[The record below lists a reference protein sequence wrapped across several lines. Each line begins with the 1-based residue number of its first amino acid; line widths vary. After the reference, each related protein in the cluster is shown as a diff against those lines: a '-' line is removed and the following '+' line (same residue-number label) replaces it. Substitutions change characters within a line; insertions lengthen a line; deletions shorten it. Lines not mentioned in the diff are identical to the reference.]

1 MEDIYKI
8 QVSVG
13 LNESI
18 FRRLKT
24 LTAALNK
31 ADASVTRLVSS
42 LKSLSSVMKTTG
54 LGTVEVV
61 KNAGRMGTVFGEAA
75 VRTRSLNASLSSTSR
90 HLASVAKRAQDA
102 GASVGGL
109 SAASSM
115 TAIGGRHGMMPP
127 LLPGSIQGMGIFA
140 SAGLLG
146 YGLFESAKMQGIIN
160 NTLAVSGINPG
171 APGNQSLRKS
181 LIDMI
186 EKASSE
192 TGIGTAPLAEGFL
205 RMRQVDSYLPLDTLK
220 KLFPTASRAAMIQQQ
235 VHGTSPVETMMAL
248 QEYAH
253 MTGIYNPERLKKVMN
268 YANWASSLSPESLP
282 RLLNAASYAM
292 PSGRSMMNV
301 DPDELIESVIFM
313 KAAGVKNTKSGTWL
327 SNAILNTIPKMHGT
341 GLFKT
346 SPQMAALR
354 EMGEINT
361 KGIPTAFDKS
371 GTFHVLTMIQTFL
384 AWADHIKATLPK
396 AEALSKITQT
406 AGLAWGKQ
414 GARMVALA
422 MSPGYARMLSVLN
435 PKNEQTIDQEFGVL
449 SKNNPLVQGKMLLN
463 NLAVALQKL
472 ADNTIPTLTSTLK
485 QTNDFLSSI
494 VIHPKKSAGVV
505 SHGINEALNPFEW
518 FHGTPRPFGQHSAV
532 IQKLADN
539 TIPTLTS
546 TSKGSHGMPHSSGS
560 QSIVIH
566 HHTHLDGKKVAES
579 VSRHMVGRHTHPTGA
594 ASSNGAIFPAT
605 SGHGG

>member
-8 QVSVG
+8 QVSVS

-18 FRRLKT
+18 FTRLKT

-54 LGTVEVV
+54 LGTAEVV

-90 HLASVAKRAQDA
+90 HLASVAKLAQDA

-115 TAIGGRHGMMPP
+115 TAIGGRGSRGGERTRRHGMMPP
-127 LLPGSIQGMGIFA
+127 LLPGSIPGMGMFA

-160 NTLAVSGINPG
+160 NTLAISGINPG

-192 TGIGTAPLAEGFL
+192 TGIGTGPLAEGFL
-205 RMRQVDSYLPLDTLK
+205 RMRQVDSYLPLDTLRE
-220 KLFPTASRAAMIQQQ
+220 LFPTAAKAAMIQQQ

-354 EMGEINT
+354 EMGEINA
-361 KGIPTAFDKS
+361 KGVPTAFDAK
-371 GTFHVLTMIQTFL
+371 GVFHPLKMIQIFL
-384 AWADHIKATLPK
+384 QWADHVKATMPK
-396 AEALSKITQT
+396 AEALAKITQT

-435 PKNEQTIDQEFGVL
+435 PKNEQTIGQEFGVL
-449 SKNNPLVQGKMLLN
+449 SKNNPLVQGRMLIN
-463 NLAVALQKL
+463 NLTVLLQKL
-472 ADNTIPTLTSTLK
+472 VDSTIPTLTSTLK
-485 QTNDFLSSI
+485 QTNDFLSAI
-494 VIHPKKSAGVV
+494 VIHPKRSVGIVA
-505 SHGINEALNPFEW
+505 HGLNEALNPFEW
-518 FHGTPRPFGQHSAV
+518 FHETPRPFGQHSAV
-532 IQKLADN
+532 I
-539 TIPTLTS
+539 
-546 TSKGSHGMPHSSGS
+546 
-560 QSIVIH
+560 
-566 HHTHLDGKKVAES
+566 HTHVHLDGKKIAET

>member
-18 FRRLKT
+18 FTRLKT

-54 LGTVEVV
+54 LGTAEVV

-90 HLASVAKRAQDA
+90 HLASVAKLAQDA

-115 TAIGGRHGMMPP
+115 TAIGGRGGRGGERPRRHGMMPP
-127 LLPGSIQGMGIFA
+127 LLPGSIPGMGMFA

-160 NTLAVSGINPG
+160 NTLAISGINPG

-192 TGIGTAPLAEGFL
+192 TGIGTGPLAEGFL

-354 EMGEINT
+354 EMGEINA

-384 AWADHIKATLPK
+384 KWADHIKATLPK

-422 MSPGYARMLSVLN
+422 MSPGYTRMLSVLN
-435 PKNEQTIDQEFGVL
+435 PKNEQSIDEEFGVL

-472 ADNTIPTLTSTLK
+472 ADNIIPTLTSTLK
-485 QTNDFLSSI
+485 QTNDFLSAI
-494 VIHPKKSAGVV
+494 VIHPKRSVGIVA
-505 SHGINEALNPFEW
+505 HGLNEALNPFEW
-518 FHGTPRPFGQHSAV
+518 FHETPRPFGQQSAV
-532 IQKLADN
+532 I
-539 TIPTLTS
+539 
-546 TSKGSHGMPHSSGS
+546 
-560 QSIVIH
+560 
-566 HHTHLDGKKVAES
+566 HTHVHLDGKKIAET
-579 VSRHMVGRHTHPTGA
+579 VSRHMMGRHTHPTGA